1 MTGEVSLRGNV
12 MPIGGLP
19 EKLMA
24 AARAGIK
31 KVFIPEENEDDLKEV
46 AKEVLDELEIIPVK
60 RVEDVLKIVLK

>member
-1 MTGEVSLRGNV
+1 MHAS
-12 MPIGGLP
+12 
-19 EKLMA
+19 
-24 AARAGIK
+24 AGIK

>member
-1 MTGEVSLRGNV
+1 
-12 MPIGGLP
+12 
-19 EKLMA
+19 MA

-60 RVEDVLKIVLK
+60 KVEDVLNIVLK

>member
-1 MTGEVSLRGNV
+1 
-12 MPIGGLP
+12 
-19 EKLMA
+19 MA

>member
-1 MTGEVSLRGNV
+1 
-12 MPIGGLP
+12 
-19 EKLMA
+19 MA

-60 RVEDVLKIVLK
+60 RVEDVLNIVLK

>member
-60 RVEDVLKIVLK
+60 RVEDVLSIVLK